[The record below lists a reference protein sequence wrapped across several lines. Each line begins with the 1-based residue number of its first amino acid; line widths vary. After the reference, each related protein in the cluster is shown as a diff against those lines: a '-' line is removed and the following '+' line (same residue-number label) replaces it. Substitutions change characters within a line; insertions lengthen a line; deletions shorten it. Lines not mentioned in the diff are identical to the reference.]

1 MKKTS
6 DHFQN
11 EFSSSVISLMMLGF
25 FIILA
30 VFSLFCGQFH
40 NAKILP
46 FVGVVFSLPLYW
58 KVRFDSDSATL
69 FCSIFPK
76 KVKYFEIKNVRYFF
90 SKPDVPDA
98 PAHIYFEM
106 KDGKEIKWELTLFTT
121 PTRQK
126 IKNALEMRL
135 NIAKPATP
143 DTQLPAVHT
152 ETVQNWVKM
161 VCKTSKA
168 GKIILCIAVL
178 VLMIF
183 FTDSLTRQIT
193 WESRLRDWDK
203 VEGVILQNKTRQV
216 KSGRRRKTVSDL
228 LYRYNYNG
236 KVYTGNKI
244 IYGNDSYPSW
254 VKPGAKRE
262 ILVNP
267 DKPDESAAMF
277 IYRGMPG
284 MILKYFNTA
293 FFGLAALITG
303 IAGCVKF
310 AKSSPEVPEKFL
322 EYYSKNPPPEQ
333 LPKYK
338 STSNGINPIALTRRP
353 KIYHERYIVLPGDSS
368 KTIKSLMIL
377 PILFLLPVAAFGLH
391 GVWFFVI
398 FWLLFAAITWIPVCM
413 VFDLQEKKLYRCHFF
428 NPGKLSKA
436 KNVSCSD
443 WKYLMISRYSAGK
456 QGIRLKVSAHSDTG
470 RQTIICH
477 TALNHLSM
485 LLEFLPELAEKLGN
499 LPIVLKAEKK

>member
-1 MKKTS
+1 MAKNPVPC
-6 DHFQN
+6 QN
-11 EFSSSVISLMMLGF
+11 EFSSSVISLMMLGSF
-25 FIILA
+25 VLLA
-30 VFSLFCGQFH
+30 IYSLFAGQMH
-40 NAKILP
+40 NAASLP
-46 FVGVVFSLPLYW
+46 AAGIIFALPLYW
-58 KVRFDSDSATL
+58 RVRFDSDSATL
-69 FCSIFPK
+69 FCCFFPK
-76 KVKYFEIKNVRYFF
+76 KVKYFEVKDIRYFF
-90 SKPDVPDA
+90 SKPDMPEA

-106 KDGKEIKWELTLFTT
+106 KDGKQIKWELTLFTT

-135 NIAKPATP
+135 NIAKPAETETP
-143 DTQLPAVHT
+143 VQSVHT
-152 ETVQNWVKM
+152 EAVQDWVKQ

-168 GKIILCIAVL
+168 AKIMLCVAIVILTV
-178 VLMIF
+178 F
-183 FTDSLTRQIT
+183 FTLSLIQQLS
-193 WESRLRDWDK
+193 WDARLRTWDK

-244 IYGNDSYPSW
+244 IYGNDTYPAW
-254 VKPGAKRE
+254 VKPGAKRK

-267 DKPDESAAMF
+267 AKPEDSAAMLT
-277 IYRGMPG
+277 YRGIPG
-284 MILKYFNTA
+284 LIFKYFNTA

-303 IAGCVKF
+303 IAGCVKL
-310 AKSSPEVPEKFL
+310 AKSSPEIPEKFL

-353 KIYHERYIVLPGDSS
+353 KIYNERYIVLPGDSS

-413 VFDLQEKKLYRCHFF
+413 VFDLQEKKLYRCHLFK
-428 NPGKLSKA
+428 PEKLSKA
-436 KNVSCSD
+436 KNISCSD

-456 QGIRLKVSAHSDTG
+456 QGIRLKISAHSDTG
-470 RQTIICH
+470 KQTIICH
-477 TALNHLSM
+477 TALNQLPM
-485 LLEFLPELAEKLGN
+485 LLEFSAELAEKLGN

>member
-1 MKKTS
+1 M
-6 DHFQN
+6 
-11 EFSSSVISLMMLGF
+11 
-25 FIILA
+25 
-30 VFSLFCGQFH
+30 
-40 NAKILP
+40 
-46 FVGVVFSLPLYW
+46 
-58 KVRFDSDSATL
+58 
-69 FCSIFPK
+69 
-76 KVKYFEIKNVRYFF
+76 
-90 SKPDVPDA
+90 
-98 PAHIYFEM
+98 
-106 KDGKEIKWELTLFTT
+106 
-121 PTRQK
+121 
-126 IKNALEMRL
+126 
-135 NIAKPATP
+135 
-143 DTQLPAVHT
+143 
-152 ETVQNWVKM
+152 
-161 VCKTSKA
+161 
-168 GKIILCIAVL
+168 LCIAEL
-178 VLMIF
+178 VLLVF
-183 FTDSLTRQIT
+183 FTASLTRQIT
-193 WESRLRDWDK
+193 WESRLRDWDE
-203 VEGVILQNKTRQV
+203 VEGVILKNTTKQV
-216 KSGRRRKTVSDL
+216 KSGRSRKTVSDL

-244 IYGNDSYPSW
+244 IYDNDYYPSW

-284 MILKYFNTA
+284 MILNYFNTA

-303 IAGCVKF
+303 IAGCVKL

-377 PILFLLPVAAFGLH
+377 PVLFLLPIAAFGLH

-398 FWLLFAAITWIPVCM
+398 FWLLFAAITCWIPVCM

-456 QGIRLKVSAHSDTG
+456 QGIRLKVSAHTDTG